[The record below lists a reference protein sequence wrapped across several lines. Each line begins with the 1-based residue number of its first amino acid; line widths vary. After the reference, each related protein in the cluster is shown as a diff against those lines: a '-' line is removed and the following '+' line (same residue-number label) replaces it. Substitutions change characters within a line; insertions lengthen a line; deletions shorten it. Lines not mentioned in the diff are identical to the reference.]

1 METKSKTQ
9 AEESAAESLNQKKQE
24 EKKQEEK
31 ENPTGKV
38 VLPNIHLSE
47 DKLGRTLKLSG
58 VLCDGVQYY
67 DLKNILYIN
76 STGLANFID
85 LLKTLLKKGL
95 SLRFVNVNDKIK
107 EKIKSMG
114 LDKVLNCS

>member
-1 METKSKTQ
+1 METKHETQ
-9 AEESAAESLNQKKQE
+9 EKNSALESLN

-31 ENPTGKV
+31 VIPDGEV
-38 VLPNIHLSE
+38 VMQNIHLSE

-58 VLCDGVQYY
+58 VLCEGVQYY

-76 STGLANFID
+76 NTGLANFID

-95 SLRFVNVNDKIK
+95 SLKFVNVNDKIK
-107 EKIKSMG
+107 EKIRSMG
-114 LDKVLNCS
+114 

>member
-9 AEESAAESLNQKKQE
+9 AEESAKESLN
-24 EKKQEEK
+24 EKKQEINKTPNGEVI
-31 ENPTGKV
+31 TQ
-38 VLPNIHLSE
+38 NIHLSE

-58 VLCDGVQYY
+58 VLCAGVQYY

-76 STGLANFID
+76 NTGLANFID
-85 LLKTLLKKGL
+85 LLKALLKKGL
-95 SLRFVNVNDKIK
+95 SLKFVNVNDKIK